1 MADFYSYLPLLQ
13 QVEGGFQKL
22 SNDRGNY
29 NSRGELAG
37 TNYGISARW
46 YESVLGRPPAEADM
60 RAITKSQ
67 AQELFKKYFWNAQG
81 GNLITNQ
88 AIANTIIDHEIN
100 AGNGVLIAQRVLNR
114 YFGFRL
120 SEDDV
125 IGPKTLAAVNSVDPA
140 SFVARYNEAR
150 AAHYRSLNSGFLN
163 VWLNRLKKFA
173 GAPEAGISMLAFVT
187 VAVAGFLIYYQIKN

>member
-81 GNLITNQ
+81 GNLINNQ

-100 AGNGVLIAQRVLNR
+100 AGNGVLIAQRM
-114 YFGFRL
+114 
-120 SEDDV
+120 
-125 IGPKTLAAVNSVDPA
+125 
-140 SFVARYNEAR
+140 
-150 AAHYRSLNSGFLN
+150 
-163 VWLNRLKKFA
+163 LKPLLRFQ
-173 GAPEAGISMLAFVT
+173 AF
-187 VAVAGFLIYYQIKN
+187 